1 MPAWK
6 DVEEEQER
14 RAEAAGS
21 PEPHRAAARA
31 AAQVWTACASGP
43 RNSSG
48 GGGRMD
54 AARDRQGLRADGAVA
69 AAGSGEPAGGLVGS
83 SGDRRTTRRAAFA
96 RSTKWM
102 HLGPRGGL
110 SDAQRM
116 LRWLRLHPDGL
127 QDVLQ
132 RAQVAV
138 VYTPRRKLSRQQH
151 KTIEKRRIASLA
163 RAEHR
168 ALCFSVREDMRMR

>member
-14 RAEAAGS
+14 RAEAPGS

-83 SGDRRTTRRAAFA
+83 SGDRRTTRRAASRSFDEMDAPRAEGRTFGCAAHVALVAAASGWRA
-96 RSTKWM
+96 RRAAAST
-102 HLGPRGGL
+102 GRGGI
-110 SDAQRM
+110 
-116 LRWLRLHPDGL
+116 HPST
-127 QDVLQ
+127 
-132 RAQVAV
+132 QVVKA
-138 VYTPRRKLSRQQH
+138 
-151 KTIEKRRIASLA
+151 AA
-163 RAEHR
+163 
-168 ALCFSVREDMRMR
+168 